1 MLDWANDLIEE
12 YTVGQLELEKRAN
25 ALNRKCRSDMDDL
38 TQINSMIESMSFSI
52 DWMAT
57 GRQPGTYRGAE
68 KRAIYQRQYI
78 EDMDTIPDIVEQL
91 EEDHKHL
98 YISKEER
105 LILADIFAS
114 MSHRERQ
121 CYVLHEGQGMSM
133 GKIADE
139 VGLSKGTV
147 QRYIER
153 AREKVQE
160 RVEKSVSYV

>member
-1 MLDWANDLIEE
+1 MLDWANDLIEQ

-25 ALNRKCRSDMDDL
+25 ALDRKSRSDMDDL

-68 KRAIYQRQYI
+68 KRAVYQRQYI

-139 VGLSKGTV
+139 VGLKKRTV
-147 QRYIER
+147 QQYIER
-153 AREKVQE
+153 ARQKVKE
-160 RVEKSVSYV
+160 RVRENVS

>member
-1 MLDWANDLIEE
+1 MLSWANDLIEE
-12 YTVGQLELEKRAN
+12 YTVGQLELEKRAK
-25 ALNRKCRSDMDDL
+25 ALDRKNRSDMEDL
-38 TQINSMIESMSFSI
+38 TQINSMIESMSFCI

-139 VGLSKGTV
+139 VGLKKRTV
-147 QRYIER
+147 QQYIER
-153 AREKVQE
+153 ARQKVRE
-160 RVEKSVSYV
+160 RVAGNVS

>member
-1 MLDWANDLIEE
+1 MLSWADELIQE
-12 YTVGQLELEKRAN
+12 YTVGHLELTKRAAMLDKKN
-25 ALNRKCRSDMDDL
+25 PADKDDL

-68 KRAIYQRQYI
+68 KRAVYQKQYI
-78 EDMDTIPDIVEQL
+78 ESMDIIPDITEQL

-105 LILADIFAS
+105 MILADIFSS
-114 MSHRERQ
+114 MSQRERQ

-133 GKIADE
+133 GRIADE
-139 VGLSKGTV
+139 IGLKKRTV
-147 QRYIER
+147 QQYIER
-153 AREKVQE
+153 ARKKVTE
-160 RVEKSVSYV
+160 NIS

>member
-12 YTVGQLELEKRAN
+12 YTVGQLELIKRVDQ
-25 ALNRKCRSDMDDL
+25 LDRKNPDAMDDL
-38 TQINSMIESMSFSI
+38 TQINSMIESMTFSI

-78 EDMDTIPDIVEQL
+78 ESMETIPDIVEQL

-98 YISKEER
+98 YISKDER

-133 GKIADE
+133 GKIAEE
-139 VGLSKGTV
+139 VGLKKRTV
-147 QRYIER
+147 QQYIER
-153 AREKVQE
+153 ARQKVRD
-160 RVEKSVSYV
+160 RVQQNVS

>member
-12 YTVGQLELEKRAN
+12 YTVGQLELIKRADQ
-25 ALNRKCRSDMDDL
+25 LDRKNPDAMDDL
-38 TQINSMIESMSFSI
+38 TQINSMIESMAFSI

-78 EDMDTIPDIVEQL
+78 ESMETIPDIAEQL

-98 YISKEER
+98 YISKDER

-139 VGLSKGTV
+139 VGLKKRTV
-147 QRYIER
+147 QQYIER
-153 AREKVQE
+153 ARQKVRE
-160 RVEKSVSYV
+160 RVEKNVS

>member
-12 YTVGQLELEKRAN
+12 YTVGQLELIKRAD
-25 ALNRKCRSDMDDL
+25 LLDRKNPDAMDDL
-38 TQINSMIESMSFSI
+38 TQINSMIESMAFSI

-68 KRAIYQRQYI
+68 KRAIYQIQYI
-78 EDMDTIPDIVEQL
+78 DNMETIPDIVEQL

-98 YISKEER
+98 FISKEER

-139 VGLSKGTV
+139 VGLKKRTV
-147 QRYIER
+147 QQYIER
-153 AREKVQE
+153 ARQKVKE
-160 RVEKSVSYV
+160 RVEKNVS